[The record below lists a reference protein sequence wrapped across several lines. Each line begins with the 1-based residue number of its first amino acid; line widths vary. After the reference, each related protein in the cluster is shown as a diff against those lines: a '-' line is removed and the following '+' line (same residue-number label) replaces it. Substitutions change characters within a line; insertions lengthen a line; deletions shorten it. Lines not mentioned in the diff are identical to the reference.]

1 MRLVSILRNPVD
13 SCVFHFWPM
22 YIFRDFRKPSTIA
35 QKRDF
40 LCNCSA
46 FFDQT
51 IATLRYQKSE
61 NKPQKTITAGYQSE
75 NKPQQTIT
83 TVSKREHSYKK
94 QATPKLESGLPDKDL
109 QNAYALAF
117 TVFQISVY
125 LSSRASDV

>member
-1 MRLVSILRNPVD
+1 
-13 SCVFHFWPM
+13 M
-22 YIFRDFRKPSTIA
+22 YIAALSK
-35 QKRDF
+35 KR
-40 LCNCSA
+40 
-46 FFDQT
+46 
-51 IATLRYQKSE
+51 

-83 TVSKREHSYKK
+83 TVSKRENSYKK

>member
-1 MRLVSILRNPVD
+1 LHKNG
-13 SCVFHFWPM
+13 
-22 YIFRDFRKPSTIA
+22 
-35 QKRDF
+35 F
-40 LCNCSA
+40 LCNFSA
-46 FFDQT
+46 FFDQSCT
-51 IATLRYQKSE
+51 SLRYQACTSLRYQKSE